1 MLVVFIVCTKLVFEY
16 GLLLWIIFG
25 HSCTVRVKRQIKN
38 NRKYTFF
45 CMMFRFSKKSFT
57 VQILE
62 NEHAGTLVEHLD
74 VRASSSL
81 FFEMSGGNL
90 GNAFTVNPSTGSVT
104 TVRPLD
110 REHVDF
116 YNLTISATNSVS
128 PQHSASSVVI
138 QSKG

>member
-1 MLVVFIVCTKLVFEY
+1 
-16 GLLLWIIFG
+16 
-25 HSCTVRVKRQIKN
+25 
-38 NRKYTFF
+38 
-45 CMMFRFSKKSFT
+45 MMFRFSKKSFT

-128 PQHSASSVVI
+128 AHHPASAVVI
-138 QSKG
+138 QCQG

>member
-1 MLVVFIVCTKLVFEY
+1 ML
-16 GLLLWIIFG
+16 
-25 HSCTVRVKRQIKN
+25 
-38 NRKYTFF
+38 
-45 CMMFRFSKKSFT
+45 RFSKKSFT

-81 FFEMSGGNL
+81 FFEISGGNL

-110 REHVDF
+110 RENIDF

-128 PQHSASSVVI
+128 LLHPHNSVVLSTVLLKFPYLLI
-138 QSKG
+138 CEPKWIIN